1 MPDSIFTQEQL
12 TQLVE
17 ALKPIIVE
25 TASKSAADHVTK
37 RNKSFEE
44 KFDTFTQQFTPPKTE
59 KEPEEEKI
67 TATQRSINA
76 EEQIKKLRQELKAKD
91 DKSNL
96 KEMRSKAESFLLKK
110 GIPTEQVKAVLAQLQ
125 HEDKLISVDSTGR
138 AIFKVNDET
147 FDLEEGLEGW
157 VKAEGK
163 AFVQDHTAKSQGLRD
178 MKRPGQKQ
186 VNTQFRDAAERDEA
200 LDQVIRSMR

>member
-1 MPDSIFTQEQL
+1 MVDSIFTQEQL

-44 KFDTFTQQFTPPKTE
+44 KFDTFTQQFTPKTE
-59 KEPEEEKI
+59 QVEDKEEKL

-76 EEQIKKLRQELKAKD
+76 EDQVKKLRQELKAKD
-91 DKSNL
+91 DQANL
-96 KEMRSKAESFLLKK
+96 KDMRSKAEAFLVKK
-110 GIPTEQVKAVLAQLQ
+110 GVSPDQVKAVISQLQ

-138 AIFKVNDET
+138 AVFKANDES
-147 FDLEEGLEGW
+147 FDLEEGLDSW

-163 AFVQDHTAKSQGLRD
+163 PFIQENTAKPQGLRD
-178 MKRPGQKQ
+178 MKRTGQQ
-186 VNTQFRDAAERDEA
+186 PVNTTFRSTAERDEA
-200 LDQVIRSMR
+200 LDTLIRSQR